1 MAKRGIN
8 KLTTDELQAELQ
20 RREKAAQRLAVKRDK
35 LLDQVAEIDA
45 ELASWGYEAVG
56 SPRKRSGAARG
67 GASGRKRPRND
78 MSLVD
83 TLAKALKGKTMG
95 VSEAA
100 DAAKKL
106 GYKSSSANF
115 RNIVNQTLL
124 KHNDVFKKVGR
135 GQYTA
140 K

>member
-1 MAKRGIN
+1 MAKRTIN
-8 KLTTDELQAELQ
+8 KLTTDELQAELK
-20 RREKAAQRLAVKRDK
+20 RREKAAQRLATKRAR
-35 LLDQVAEIDA
+35 LLDQIADIDA

-56 SPRKRSGAARG
+56 GPRKRSGARAG
-67 GASGRKRPRND
+67 GGRKRPRND
-78 MSLVD
+78 MNLVD
-83 TLAKALKGKTMG
+83 TLAKALKGKTLG
-95 VSEAA
+95 VTEAA

-124 KHNDVFKKVGR
+124 KHDKVFKKVGR